1 MSYRAVLF
9 DLFDTLVMFHRDR
22 LPEIQVN
29 GRTIRS
35 TAGHLHAAFRPFAP
49 GVELP
54 VFVDALFWSW
64 QEAERIRGEDHRE
77 NLARK
82 LGTSSVAG
90 LTRFAI
96 ENRIDESA

>member
-1 MSYRAVLF
+1 MPDRTTTTPTIAAITPRERQVLARIAQGK
-9 DLFDTLVMFHRDR
+9 TSK
-22 LPEIQVN
+22 EIAAELAISLSTVN
-29 GRTIRS
+29 S
-35 TAGHLHAAFRPFAP
+35 
-49 GVELP
+49 
-54 VFVDALFWSW
+54 
-64 QEAERIRGEDHRE
+64 HRE